1 MFALVIILFLF
12 FSLIFHFFYEASI
25 SAEAPAILCPFLRIF
40 HAHLSKP

>member
-1 MFALVIILFLF
+1 MVALGHYPFLI

-40 HAHLSKP
+40 HAPLSKP